1 MKYGFVFV
9 AKLMNDSSRERMRPI
24 SWAPY
29 IFGFMWVCNLQ
40 DRCKY
45 GEKISTHFL
54 IALK

>member
-1 MKYGFVFV
+1 MTMKYGFVFV

-40 DRCKY
+40 DRC
-45 GEKISTHFL
+45 
-54 IALK
+54 